1 MKKIITA
8 MSLAFGLIFASA
20 QTTAPATPKKAV
32 EVKKVAKEKAADS
45 KKAVETK
52 KAVVKKVTKEKTA
65 AATTTGVKLKKDV
78 TPDKRYKTAQ
88 HLKKDGTPDKRFK
101 ENQK

>member
-8 MSLAFGLIFASA
+8 ISLAFGLIFASA
-20 QTTAPATPKKAV
+20 QTTTPATPKKAV

-52 KAVVKKVTKEKTA
+52 KAEVKKVTKEKTRP
-65 AATTTGVKLKKDV
+65 ATQRLGCRSCLLSVI
-78 TPDKRYKTAQ
+78 
-88 HLKKDGTPDKRFK
+88 HLFH
-101 ENQK
+101 

>member
-1 MKKIITA
+1 

-20 QTTAPATPKKAV
+20 QTTTPATP
-32 EVKKVAKEKAADS
+32 

-65 AATTTGVKLKKDV
+65 AATASGVKLKKDG

>member
-1 MKKIITA
+1 

-20 QTTAPATPKKAV
+20 QTTAPANPKKAV
-32 EVKKVAKEKAADS
+32 EVKKVAKEK
-45 KKAVETK
+45 
-52 KAVVKKVTKEKTA
+52 TA
-65 AATTTGVKLKKDV
+65 AATASGVKLKKDG